1 MSRLY
6 AVGDIHGCLGH
17 LQKLM
22 EEVPLSQE
30 DTVVFIGDYIDR
42 GPDSRGVVDYVLE
55 FRRRHARTVCLM
67 GNHEDMLL
75 DFLEKR
81 GEYEPGVFLYNGGG
95 ATLASYGIS
104 PYHTS
109 PSLPPEH
116 IQFFRTL
123 KLTHEEGGF
132 FFVHGG
138 LVPEVPLE
146 KQEKH
151 DLLWIRDEFFRWQHK
166 LGLTVVFGHTPMV
179 RIFMNLPWSIGIDTG
194 AVYGGKLTCVEL
206 AEREVKAAYQA
217 G

>member
-1 MSRLY
+1 MPRLY

-17 LQKLM
+17 LENLM
-22 EEVPLSQE
+22 REVPIARE

-42 GPDSRGVVDYVLE
+42 GPDSRGVVDYVLD
-55 FRRRHARTVCLM
+55 FRRHHPQTVCLM

-81 GEYEPGVFLYNGGG
+81 GEYGPGVFLYNGGG
-95 ATLASYGIS
+95 ATLGSYGLS
-104 PYHTS
+104 PHHPS

-116 IQFFRTL
+116 LQFFRTL
-123 KLTHEEGGF
+123 KLTHEQGGF
-132 FFVHGG
+132 LFVHGG
-138 LVPEVPLE
+138 LKPEVPLE

-151 DLLWIRDEFFRWQHK
+151 DLLWIRDEFFGWEHE

-179 RIFMNLPWSIGIDTG
+179 RIFLNPPWSIGIDTG

-206 AEREVKAAYQA
+206 ADGEVKATYQA